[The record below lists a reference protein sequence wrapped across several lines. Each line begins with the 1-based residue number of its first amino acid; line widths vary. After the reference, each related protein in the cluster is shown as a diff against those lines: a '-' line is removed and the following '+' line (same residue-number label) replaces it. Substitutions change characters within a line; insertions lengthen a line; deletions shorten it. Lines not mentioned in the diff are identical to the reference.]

1 MAEKKKF
8 INSEMILSTYYQ
20 MGESDILIFNML
32 KIFGNRIDFP
42 DEIIKKLS
50 TKISESPDHGFA

>member
-1 MAEKKKF
+1 
-8 INSEMILSTYYQ
+8 MILSTYYQ

-50 TKISESPDHGFA
+50 TKISESPDHGFAEFL